1 VITYSGGGERKE
13 GMDRSW
19 KQIES
24 LLAHHT
30 PAEIL
35 CSLEEVTRQA
45 TDRLHSHT
53 LSVDLGRDAQQ
64 LQYCYDG
71 WGGMRDSSEQ
81 PSLLHAVEQQLLE
94 AQLSHIRRSVESECA
109 RRGAREARATAAHL
123 QNQLLQTLE
132 ERYGDGQEGDA
143 LELAKLLY
151 TRLDLEVAGSEAA
164 LRKLGSICST
174 LDQARLQRRTIVE
187 ELRAKLRKIQEFAQ
201 VADSKQRKIQA
212 LVAHNSSAKDR
223 LLKQSMEL
231 QAYVQQ
237 SVLGHHEGLT
247 AAASA
252 LRDSVAREVR
262 LFSSLA
268 LDRLLKAPSSGGVT
282 GEECVTSQPEPA
294 ADESGGSE
302 QGEYSVSPA

>member
-201 VADSKQRKIQA
+201 VAVSSGHFTNRLHLSVPKKNTLLLLLIPLGIA
-212 LVAHNSSAKDR
+212 LPIWNIFCKSPTILSAVR
-223 LLKQSMEL
+223 HQGGS
-231 QAYVQQ
+231 
-237 SVLGHHEGLT
+237 T
-247 AAASA
+247 T
-252 LRDSVAREVR
+252 RCSVASGTGAGLEDLARE
-262 LFSSLA
+262 
-268 LDRLLKAPSSGGVT
+268 
-282 GEECVTSQPEPA
+282 EE
-294 ADESGGSE
+294 DNW
-302 QGEYSVSPA
+302 